1 MTANKEKTTPAKAT
15 VVATTKDADKL
26 AHAVTETVEK
36 ETVVPVEP
44 SAQESEPMLQEPE
57 AELSAVENEATVG
70 AAYPQDLDTTA
81 AIAVRVKSGGTMWR
95 CGLKFGAEFTVLYR
109 DSVSSADWHRI
120 AAEPLLQVR
129 SVTLHEAK
137 S

>member
-1 MTANKEKTTPAKAT
+1 MTANKEKTTPAKAA
-15 VVATTKDADKL
+15 VVAPTKDADKL
-26 AHAVTETVEK
+26 AQAATETVEK
-36 ETVVPVEP
+36 ETVVPVKP
-44 SAQESEPMLQEPE
+44 SAQEPEPMLQEPE
-57 AELSAVENEATVG
+57 AELPTVKTEATVG

-95 CGLKFGAEFTVLYR
+95 GGQKFGAEFTVLHR
-109 DSVSSADWHRI
+109 DSVSNADWHRI
-120 AAEPLLQVR
+120 ATEPLLQVR